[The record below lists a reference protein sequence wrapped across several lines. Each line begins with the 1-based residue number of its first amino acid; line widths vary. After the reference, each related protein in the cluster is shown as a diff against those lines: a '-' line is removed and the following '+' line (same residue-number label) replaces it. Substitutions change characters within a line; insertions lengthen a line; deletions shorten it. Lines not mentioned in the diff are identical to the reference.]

1 LKRAT
6 WTVRGSFRG
15 VAIAIA
21 LVSVI
26 TFSTI
31 GYSVYREYQSLFPAG
46 GIKGISPSI
55 VVQGTKVV
63 LALNGSIPNSALYP
77 IDLSF
82 SIAAESG
89 GQLLTKSTSTSV
101 KLMPGQNRAVNLTSE
116 IDLLSLANVTNP
128 QRFLLNQ
135 SSISLVAT
143 VNAGLEPFAS
153 ISLGFPPNNIT
164 LPPPMGSFKVGAAT
178 VTNQGAQSLVAFP
191 ISFVNMANYPY
202 PFAMSAQLSSEQA
215 VLGASPIFNGTST
228 PGQLTSFTLNLTV
241 PTGQLKPGTYQ
252 LNLQAFI
259 LNNKIPIRLTVKVP

>member
-1 LKRAT
+1 MKRAT

-15 VAIAIA
+15 VAIAIT

-26 TFSTI
+26 TFSTM
-31 GYSVYREYQSLFPAG
+31 GYSIYREYQSLTASG
-46 GIKGISPSI
+46 GIKGVKATT

-63 LALNGSIPNSALYP
+63 FALNGSIPNSGLYP

-101 KLMPGQNRAVNLTSE
+101 KLLPGQNRAVNLTSQ

-135 SSISLVAT
+135 STISLIT
-143 VNAGLEPFAS
+143 TINAGLEPFAS
-153 ISLGFPPNNIT
+153 ITIGTPNNIT
-164 LPPPMGSFKVGAAT
+164 LPPPMGNFKVGAAT

-202 PFAMSAQLSSEQA
+202 PFSMSAQLSSGQA
-215 VLGASPIFNGTST
+215 ALGRSQTFNGTSN
-228 PGQLTSFTLNLTV
+228 PGQPTSFTLSLTV
-241 PTGQLKPGTYQ
+241 STAQLKAGNYQ
-252 LNLQAFI
+252 LNLQALIF
-259 LNNKIPIRLTVKVP
+259 NNKIPIKLTVRVP